1 LDDLA
6 AVLDAGL
13 EEEAGAGLD
22 VGVAV
27 PEEGAEPEGLESL
40 AAADW

>member
-1 LDDLA
+1 MDDLA

-13 EEEAGAGLD
+13 EEAAGAGLD
-22 VGVAV
+22 VGVAE
-27 PEEGAEPEGLESL
+27 PEAGDEPEGLESL